1 MYFHIGKDKIIS
13 LKEVIMILNLEKIL
27 EKNKFNDIL
36 KELKIENNIID
47 ISEGNLKSLIILKRN
62 DKLIGYISN
71 ISSNTLG
78 RRINKNIY

>member
-1 MYFHIGKDKIIS
+1 MYFHIGKDTIIY

-27 EKNKFNDIL
+27 EKNKFNDIM
-36 KELKIENNIID
+36 KELKMENNIID

>member
-1 MYFHIGKDKIIS
+1 M
-13 LKEVIMILNLEKIL
+13 
-27 EKNKFNDIL
+27 
-36 KELKIENNIID
+36 ENNIID

>member
-1 MYFHIGKDKIIS
+1 MYFHIGKDTIIS

-27 EKNKFNDIL
+27 EKNKFNDIM
-36 KELKIENNIID
+36 KELKMENNIID

-78 RRINKNIY
+78 RRRNKNIY

>member
-27 EKNKFNDIL
+27 EKNKFNDIM
-36 KELKIENNIID
+36 KELKMENNIID

>member
-27 EKNKFNDIL
+27 EKNKFNDII
-36 KELKIENNIID
+36 KELKMENNIID

>member
-1 MYFHIGKDKIIS
+1 MKVSIIIP
-13 LKEVIMILNLEKIL
+13 VLNPTSRLVTLTNELI
-27 EKNKFNDIL
+27 KNKFNDIM
-36 KELKIENNIID
+36 KELKMENNIID

>member
-1 MYFHIGKDKIIS
+1 MYFHIGKDTIIS

-27 EKNKFNDIL
+27 EKNKFNDIM
-36 KELKIENNIID
+36 KELKMENNIID

-62 DKLIGYISN
+62 YKLIGYISN

>member
-1 MYFHIGKDKIIS
+1 MYFHIVKDKIIS

-27 EKNKFNDIL
+27 EKNKFNDIM

>member
-27 EKNKFNDIL
+27 EKNKFNDIM
-36 KELKIENNIID
+36 KELKMENNIID
-47 ISEGNLKSLIILKRN
+47 ISKGNLKSLIILKRN